1 MGVDDIITLEDGKEY
16 ILLFKS
22 VVENINYYLG
32 VEAINNEPTDHY
44 EIFREFIENGE
55 SSVEEVSDPA
65 LLEKLLDDFEEQF
78 DNESKG
84 EA

>member
-1 MGVDDIITLEDGKEY
+1 MGVDDIITLDDGKEY

-22 VVENINYYLG
+22 SEGNDNYFLG
-32 VEAINNEPTDHY
+32 VEAVNNEPTENY
-44 EIFREFIENGE
+44 EVFKEIIENGE
-55 SSVEEVSDPA
+55 SLVEEVTDEA

-78 DNESKG
+78 DNESQE